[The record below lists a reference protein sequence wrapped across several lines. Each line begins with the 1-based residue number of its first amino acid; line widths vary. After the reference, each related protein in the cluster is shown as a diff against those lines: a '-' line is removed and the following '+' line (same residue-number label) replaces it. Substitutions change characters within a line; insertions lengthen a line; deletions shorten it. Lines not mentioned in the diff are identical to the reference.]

1 VTHSKRDANEAAI
14 VRDLRLLGVWCLPM
28 HREAGFDLLLGF
40 RGRLYAVEIKDPA
53 QAPSARRLTAN
64 EINTQ
69 RALALVD
76 IPYSVCETLADVLAN
91 LGET

>member
-53 QAPSARRLTAN
+53 QSPSARRLTAN

-76 IPYSVCETLADVLAN
+76 VPYCVCETLADVLAS
-91 LGET
+91 LGAT

>member
-1 VTHSKRDANEAAI
+1 MTHSKRDANEAAI

-28 HREAGFDLLLGF
+28 ARNAGFDLLLGF

-53 QAPSARRLTAN
+53 QPPSARHLTSN
-64 EINTQ
+64 EARTQ

-76 IPYSVCETLADVLAN
+76 IPYCVCETLADVLKA
-91 LGET
+91 LGLT